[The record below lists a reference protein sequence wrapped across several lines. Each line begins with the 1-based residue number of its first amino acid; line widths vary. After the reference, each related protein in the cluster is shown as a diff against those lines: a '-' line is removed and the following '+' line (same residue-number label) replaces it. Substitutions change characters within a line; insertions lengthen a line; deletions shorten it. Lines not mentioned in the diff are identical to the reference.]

1 MQGLTLVLDRHSH
14 KVSAATVA
22 EDFKGR
28 MLFGL
33 SFEEVLQAKAGKWSK
48 AYIIIMLYI
57 ICIQI
62 RKGKRKDVDCRINIS
77 RYKDG
82 CEFSPRVS
90 LDPRECDSHQ
100 ATFQR
105 PPNRDL
111 FSCQYKFIH
120 RLSGLEMRILLHS
133 SQL

>member
-1 MQGLTLVLDRHSH
+1 MYQGLTLVLDRHSH

-48 AYIIIMLYI
+48 AYIMLYI

-62 RKGKRKDVDCRINIS
+62 RKGKWKDVGS
-77 RYKDG
+77 
-82 CEFSPRVS
+82 
-90 LDPRECDSHQ
+90 
-100 ATFQR
+100 TFQGIKMVVSAPQEFPLTR
-105 PPNRDL
+105 ENVILIRQL
-111 FSCQYKFIH
+111 FT
-120 RLSGLEMRILLHS
+120 LLTF
-133 SQL
+133 